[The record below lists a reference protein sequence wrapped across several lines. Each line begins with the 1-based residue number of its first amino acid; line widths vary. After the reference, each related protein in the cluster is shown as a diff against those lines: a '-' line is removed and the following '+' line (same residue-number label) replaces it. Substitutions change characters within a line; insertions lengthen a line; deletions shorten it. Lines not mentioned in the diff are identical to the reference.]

1 MGVGG
6 EATILQRNYLDWTSR
21 DARSTRLFECVFS
34 FPLDNQ
40 KEKRML
46 LLVARGNDLY
56 ARQAE
61 RSRPGHAGHAHSEN
75 AGAGTYPWIR
85 DFRANRTDEQRCFSP
100 QRGLVISCHSTT
112 REGRAN
118 RWRMETH

>member
-21 DARSTRLFECVFS
+21 DARSTRLCECTFS

-46 LLVARGNDLY
+46 LLVARG
-56 ARQAE
+56 E
-61 RSRPGHAGHAHSEN
+61 RSLCQISR
-75 AGAGTYPWIR
+75 
-85 DFRANRTDEQRCFSP
+85 
-100 QRGLVISCHSTT
+100 VISS
-112 REGRAN
+112 RA
-118 RWRMETH
+118 RSICSS